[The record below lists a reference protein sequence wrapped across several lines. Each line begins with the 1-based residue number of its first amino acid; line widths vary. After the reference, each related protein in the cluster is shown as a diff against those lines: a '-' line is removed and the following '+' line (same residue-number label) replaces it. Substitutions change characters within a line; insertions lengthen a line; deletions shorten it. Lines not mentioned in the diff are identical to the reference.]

1 MNYTQELLTFYRSK
15 RRMPSYA
22 EMLKLF
28 GFKSK
33 NAVSQVIDK
42 LVDAGVVTKDR
53 LGKLIPT
60 DAFDAMPLLGSVKA
74 GFPATAEE
82 ITDSINLEQYL
93 IPHKESTY
101 ILEVDGKSMIDAHI
115 DDGDL
120 VIAERTS
127 VAKEGDIVIAQVD
140 GEFTMKYL
148 RKTGSTTWLEPANK
162 DFKPIYPK
170 RDLRIAAVIRGVI
183 RKY

>member
-1 MNYTQELLTFYRSK
+1 
-15 RRMPSYA
+15 MPSYA
-22 EMLKLF
+22 EMMTLF

-33 NAVSQVIDK
+33 NAVAQAVTKLIDMG
-42 LVDAGVVTKDR
+42 LVAKDR

-60 DAFDAMPLLGSVKA
+60 EMFDATPLLGSVKA

-82 ITDSINLEQYL
+82 VTDSINLEQYL

-101 ILEVDGKSMIDAHI
+101 ILEVDGNSMIDAHI
-115 DDGDL
+115 ADGDM
-120 VIAERTS
+120 VIAERTAH
-127 VAKEGDIVIAQVD
+127 AKAGDIVIANVD

-148 RKTGSTTWLEPANK
+148 RYDTKGKPWLEPANK
-162 DFKPIYPK
+162 DFKPIYPVHSFE
-170 RDLRIAAVIRGVI
+170 ISAVIRGVV